1 MCPETHSARIRRVVL
16 NSPDVVCSWRS
27 SEIQRPPSQR
37 TEARPAARG
46 FSLIELLIVVAI
58 VGIFMALLV
67 PALNQAK
74 AKGKTVACLGQLQQF
89 AAAAQMYS
97 GDNSGY
103 LVLNPTTTETNGWA
117 GGNMQDATQV
127 TNTTL
132 LRQGKLFP
140 YVGRSELFHCPAD
153 SAPTATGGLRA
164 RSYSMNSWIGSRTME
179 SAGAVARSFR
189 TFVRDAELAVGGP
202 AMLWF
207 MADEHEATIDDGF
220 FLVTMDDSQP
230 FVSLPAFRHQNGF
243 ALNFVDG
250 HVERWKLR
258 DSTTRLS
265 SQATG
270 KVSPRNADWLRLK
283 QETTIAE

>member
-1 MCPETHSARIRRVVL
+1 M
-16 NSPDVVCSWRS
+16 N
-27 SEIQRPPSQR
+27 RPPV
-37 TEARPAARG
+37 RG

-74 AKGKTVACLGQLQQF
+74 TKGKTVACLGQLQQF
-89 AAAAQMYS
+89 AVAAQMYS

-117 GGNMQDATQV
+117 GGNMQDTTQV
-127 TNTTL
+127 TNTAL

-153 SAPTATGGLRA
+153 SIPTATGGLRA
-164 RSYSMNSWIGSRTME
+164 RSYSMNSWIGSRAME
-179 SAGAVARSFR
+179 SASAAARSFR
-189 TFVRDAELAVGGP
+189 TFVRDAEFAVGSP

-220 FLVTMDDSQP
+220 FLVTMDDSRP

-258 DSTTRLS
+258 DPTTRLS
-265 SQATG
+265 DQATG
-270 KVSPRNADWLRLK
+270 KINARNADWLRLK